1 MPLLLPPSPSISSNK
16 LKLSTLTFVTS
27 NADKIREVTSICK
40 DYGIT
45 VNVRSIDLPELQ
57 GSIEEVAREKCRQA
71 ALAVNGPVLIEDS
84 AVIFHALNGLPG
96 PYIKWFYHSLG
107 LSGLNRILAGHEDK
121 SAAAVCTFAFSW
133 GPRPAQEDSHN
144 GSDSDSGND
153 ASSSSSEPEVF
164 LFQGRNEGQIVPA
177 RGEFGFAYDFIFEYE
192 GKTYSELRPEIKNQ
206 VSDRSKALTKFI
218 DWLAS

>member
-1 MPLLLPPSPSISSNK
+1 MPLLLPPSPSITSNK

-40 DYGIT
+40 RYGIS
-45 VNVRSIDLPELQ
+45 VSVMGIDLPELQ

-84 AVIFHALNGLPG
+84 ALIFHALNGLPG

-107 LSGLNRILAGHEDK
+107 LQGLNRILADHEDK

-133 GPRPAQEDSHN
+133 GPRPAPTNED
-144 GSDSDSGND
+144 SDSDGGD
-153 ASSSSSEPEVF
+153 GSSSEPEVF
-164 LFQGRNEGQIVPA
+164 LFQARNEGKVVPE
-177 RGEFGFAYDFIFEYE
+177 RGDFGFAYDPIFEYE
-192 GKTYSELRPEIKNQ
+192 GKTYSELQPEVKNQ